1 MLNSGVHVTAPVHAI
16 TLLLQITLLKAT
28 PPLERPDKLIRVHVA
43 ARQPLISKTA
53 NSLVPL
59 ISGIWVRNGFLRY
72 GQIPLVLA
80 ACISSTLAYVDV
92 VEDIWMSFP
101 AIGFLPIIFFMVS
114 SLGKSTLHP
123 LLRGFQCN
131 YVFYNTIL
139 MYGCLVCIWR
149 NYPAKIFCLTVS
161 LPLYAVAGLGDA
173 YPEKGR
179 VLMCRIFFFFNAL
192 QLTVINLVLVLSLT
206 AVDDVIFTMLHWS
219 VSIATV
225 SIGSTATLLGFAVT
239 NLASSLLHP
248 EALAVLR
255 CSIYPCKLYP
265 GTLLLLEEAHNL
277 LDDSGIDEKMK
288 SRTQYKYLESVT
300 SPARRATSENDLQKA
315 GETDL
320 DVGQGL
326 NLEEVLSRLKEMGQD
341 LSALKEHYKVLTTFA
356 DHSGTADGV
365 EIFFGFRKEELVE
378 DLNFLARKI
387 LEILPSFRQQSS
399 RSTAVIRVHF
409 PWMAPRRMLTADTVW
424 PTLSGAYLKVKF
436 LRYGALIALWFFSAV
451 SAFLVWSGL
460 FEQWWLGV
468 AVVGSL
474 PEIMLL
480 CSGFNRKMLTVLTTS
495 FQTLFVWF
503 HTCLLFFSFGVLWRG
518 ESLKLACLCLMLPS
532 FLSSACMDALQKLVV
547 FLPRAFSSHSFWA
560 SFLPC
565 GLGWSSDFSMSMI
578 LRWILVGH
586 FQSSLVQ

>member
-1 MLNSGVHVTAPVHAI
+1 
-16 TLLLQITLLKAT
+16 
-28 PPLERPDKLIRVHVA
+28 
-43 ARQPLISKTA
+43 
-53 NSLVPL
+53 
-59 ISGIWVRNGFLRY
+59 
-72 GQIPLVLA
+72 
-80 ACISSTLAYVDV
+80 
-92 VEDIWMSFP
+92 
-101 AIGFLPIIFFMVS
+101 
-114 SLGKSTLHP
+114 
-123 LLRGFQCN
+123 
-131 YVFYNTIL
+131 

-320 DVGQGL
+320 NVGQGL

-474 PEIMLL
+474 PEIMFL

-532 FLSSACMDALQKLVV
+532 FLSSACMDALPEVGRVLASRVFFTFFLGILLAMWLGLVFGFFDVNDPPMDIGGPFPVFFGAIAGSAMADLVPFGLKNIVKSFAHPGCLVV
-547 FLPRAFSSHSFWA
+547 AKCRILSLKLEPDILQVFFATYDLLLSEGCATNLTLRKQIRSASKTHPHDQGHSRKIFPRGAALRRGAFASH
-560 SFLPC
+560 LDLCNVIP
-565 GLGWSSDFSMSMI
+565 
-578 LRWILVGH
+578 
-586 FQSSLVQ
+586 